1 MTSESSSISITSQDQ
16 GDSSHS
22 KNAVSMKIEQDRSS
36 NSNSN
41 NLIDFVKLPKDDFV
55 PGLKVQEHDFFN
67 LIQTGSSSC
76 LPTNDAELKDENNN
90 KEKSPD
96 LRSFSCSFCKRK
108 FSTSQ
113 ALGGHQNAHKAERAL
128 EKQRKQRYDD
138 GALGLGQSHFTPYFN
153 YPSNLFT
160 PYSYNYRLGVRMDST
175 IQKPP
180 YFNPRTT
187 SHSFGYGNG
196 ALSLQDMLN
205 PSLVSLRNM
214 GGGNSGIGTL
224 GIGGATSLKIK
235 DGGAND
241 KLSAL
246 LNFGDSSTNVATSSN
261 SNIDKKI
268 ILASTSIKD
277 EIKDESK
284 DEIKDETNDQSKSN
298 IEEEPSNSESSE
310 LDLSLKL

>member
-16 GDSSHS
+16 GDSSRS
-22 KNAVSMKIEQDRSS
+22 KTVVNMEVEQDRSS

-41 NLIDFVKLPKDDFV
+41 NLIDFVKLSKDDSV

-67 LIQTGSSSC
+67 LIQVGSSSC
-76 LPTNDAELKDENNN
+76 LPNNDIEQKDENNSE
-90 KEKSPD
+90 EKSSD

-128 EKQRKQRYDD
+128 EKQRKQRYDG
-138 GALGLGQSHFTPYFN
+138 GALGLGQSHYSPYFS
-153 YPSNLFT
+153 YSSNLFT
-160 PYSYNYRLGVRMDST
+160 PYNCNYRLGVRMDST

-180 YFNPRTT
+180 YFSPRTT
-187 SHSFGYGNG
+187 PHSFGYSNG
-196 ALSLQDMLN
+196 ALSFQDMLN

-224 GIGGATSLKIK
+224 GIGGASNIKIE
-235 DGGAND
+235 DGGAKD
-241 KLSAL
+241 KFSAL
-246 LNFGDSSTNVATSSN
+246 LKFGDSSTNVATSSN
-261 SNIDKKI
+261 SNIEKKI
-268 ILASTSIKD
+268 NVASTSIKD
-277 EIKDESK
+277 EINVASTSIK
-284 DEIKDETNDQSKSN
+284 DEINDRSKSN
-298 IEEEPSNSESSE
+298 VEEEPSNSESSE